1 MKICTTSLLLKNI
14 LLHEKKPDIG
24 NGVEPSEQKNCP
36 EGSTRWPSTQYFR
49 SNLQV
54 IYQLA
59 CLPLP
64 RMRCQK
70 CPTSILLI
78 RPWSDILLPDRR
90 ELLADYSLVQVM
102 LNDQHPNN
110 AGVIHF
116 QPSDHFRGREAH
128 ADVTAEMLLS
138 RTSSA

>member
-1 MKICTTSLLLKNI
+1 VTISYLVNDPKSGSSALLMK
-14 LLHEKKPDIG
+14 
-24 NGVEPSEQKNCP
+24 
-36 EGSTRWPSTQYFR
+36 
-49 SNLQV
+49 
-54 IYQLA
+54 LA
-59 CLPLP
+59 CLPLL

-102 LNDQHPNN
+102 LNDQHPNT

-116 QPSDHFRGREAH
+116 QTSDHFRGREAH

-138 RTSSA
+138 RTSFA